1 MTQEDKIRK
10 EMIDFISVY
19 IKAHGCTDMNKWI
32 TYLEKQDEQ
41 KQVNSK
47 FTVVDTVLLLLLDL
61 LLTFI
66 LISAI
71 IA

>member
-1 MTQEDKIRK
+1 MKQEDKIRK

-19 IKAHGCTDMNKWI
+19 IKAHGCTGMNKWI
-32 TYLEKQDEQ
+32 AYLEKQDEQ

-47 FTVVDTVLLLLLDL
+47 FTLVDTVLLLLLDM